1 MKELVE
7 YLVKALVD
15 KPEEVNINQT
25 EGESVTILEIRVA
38 PDDAGKV
45 IGKDGRIANA
55 IRTIVKAAGAK
66 NRKRVTVEIM
76 TQTPPPVGQERK

>member
-15 KPEEVNINQT
+15 KPEEVKISQT

-38 PDDAGKV
+38 SDDAGKV

-66 NRKRVTVEIM
+66 NMKRVTVEII
-76 TQTPPPVGQERK
+76 TEERK

>member
-15 KPEEVNINQT
+15 KPDDVKISQT
-25 EGESVTILEIRVA
+25 EGELVTIIEIRVA
-38 PDDAGKV
+38 SDDAGKV
-45 IGKDGRIANA
+45 IGKEGRIANA

-66 NRKRVTVEIM
+66 NQKRVTVEIM
-76 TQTPPPVGQERK
+76 TEERK